1 MTILQAAVL
10 LFLVMD
16 PLGNVPYFVLVLEK
30 VEPERRRRV
39 LVRELLI
46 AYGLMLLFLFFG
58 TEILRLFQISDETL
72 RIGGGIVLFLI
83 GIGIVFPAK
92 DMLFSSDETGDHEP
106 LIVPLAVPLIAGPS
120 AMTVVIVLAQQYG
133 RSFDLIA
140 GLTLA
145 SLSSAL
151 ILMMSFF
158 LYRVV
163 GKRGFRAIARLM
175 GMILILI
182 SIEMIM
188 TGIKEGFHLN
198 GAPESSIET
207 DAGND

>member
-1 MTILQAAVL
+1 MTIIQAAVL

-30 VEPERRRRV
+30 VEPERRMRV

-46 AYGLMLLFLFFG
+46 AYGLMLIFLFFG
-58 TEILRLFQISDETL
+58 AEILHLFSISDNSL

-83 GIGIVFPAK
+83 GLGIVFPAK
-92 DMLFSSDETGDHEP
+92 DVLVSSEDDADHEP
-106 LIVPLAVPLIAGPS
+106 LVVPLAVPLIAGPS
-120 AMTVVIVLAQQYG
+120 AMTMVIVLAKQDG
-133 RSFDLIA
+133 RSFDLILS
-140 GLTLA
+140 LTLA
-145 SLSSAL
+145 SAASAA
-151 ILMMSFF
+151 ILMMSSF
-158 LYRVV
+158 LYRII

-188 TGIKEGFHLN
+188 TGIRLGFNL
-198 GAPESSIET
+198 
-207 DAGND
+207 